1 MDKEK
6 KNVRDPATIA
16 AKQRDMLHRSRRTLQ
31 VHLLKIP
38 IYTVYLSH
46 LYFVIYWKVPYTWHA
61 AP

>member
-31 VHLLKIP
+31 AEFVKSP
-38 IYTVYLSH
+38 MYTEKSH
-46 LYFVIYWKVPYTWHA
+46 LHCRICPV
-61 AP
+61 